1 MRGRNRSGTKKE
13 KLDVIFAGRS
23 NVGKSSTIRALTG
36 IRVLV
41 GKRPGSTRWEKLF
54 DLGSVNF
61 VDFPGFGFMVGKT
74 QDTIEE
80 MKVRIIQVLEEKS
93 NQLALAILLID
104 LSLFRELVERY
115 EKRNEIPIDIE
126 FYTFLSEIAPKVI
139 VVANKIDKLK
149 KRELV
154 TETDY
159 LEFKLREALPSKNPT
174 IAFISAKKRIGIIQ
188 LKQLIESS
196 LAAKG
201 IEKPQW

>member
-1 MRGRNRSGTKKE
+1 MD
-13 KLDVIFAGRS
+13 KLMVVFAGRS

-36 IRVLV
+36 IKVLV

-80 MKVRIIQVLEEKS
+80 MKVRIIKELEEKS

-126 FYTFLSEIAPKVI
+126 FYAFLSEIAPKVI

-154 TETDY
+154 PEVDY
-159 LEFKLREALPSKNPT
+159 LEIKLREALPYKDPT
-174 IAFISAKKRIGIIQ
+174 IAVISAKKRIGIIQ